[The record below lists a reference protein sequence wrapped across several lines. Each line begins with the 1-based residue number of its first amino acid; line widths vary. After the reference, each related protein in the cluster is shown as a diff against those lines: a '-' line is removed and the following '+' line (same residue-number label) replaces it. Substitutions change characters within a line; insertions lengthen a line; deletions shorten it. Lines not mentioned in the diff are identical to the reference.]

1 MSYIQNKYMT
11 FQEFKDAFPILFS
24 PRFQTLVVISII
36 YIIASYGF
44 IPDNIAQAFYLLL
57 GGAVSIKTIDRSVD
71 KLTPSV

>member
-1 MSYIQNKYMT
+1 MT

-36 YIIASYGF
+36 YVLSSYG
-44 IPDNIAQAFYLLL
+44 ILPENIAQAFYLLL

-71 KLTPSV
+71 KLTPSI